1 MHDIRFIRENPEIF
15 DAGLKRRGL
24 EPLAEKL
31 IAIDEERRALTTEVQ
46 VAQSRRNEA
55 SKLIGAAMGKGDKET
70 AEALKAEVA
79 ALKESMP
86 ALEAKADEA
95 AARLK
100 AELEVIPNLPAD
112 DVPEGADEEANVEVS
127 RWGTPREFD
136 FTPKEHADLAP
147 ALGMDFET
155 GARLSGARFT
165 FLRGDM
171 ARLHRALGQFMLDVQ
186 TREHGYEECNPP
198 VLVKD
203 EAMYGTDKLP
213 KFAEDSFGILNEF
226 KKIQITRESL
236 EQSRESRRRSIRPIE
251 ELEEYIWE
259 NIQKLRGT
267 LDTETMG
274 TITRSF
280 REFYEGLVQQSDETL
295 DMYEKLMDRLN
306 ELRSRNQASALWL
319 IPTSEVSLTA
329 SVMGELLDE
338 SALPM
343 RLTALTLCFRS
354 EAGAAGRDT
363 RGFIR
368 QHQFEKC
375 ELVSIVRPEDSEAEH
390 ERMTRAAETILERL
404 ELPYRKLLLCT
415 GDMGFGARKTY
426 DLEVWLPGQGAFR
439 EISSCSNT
447 GDFQARRMGTRYR
460 VAGEQKKTEFV
471 HTLNG
476 SGLAVGRTLV
486 AVIENYQNA
495 DGSVTVPDALL
506 PYMGGITRLEPQN

>member
-1 MHDIRFIRENPEIF
+1 MHDIRFIRENPQTF
-15 DAGLKRRGL
+15 DDGLARRGL
-24 EPLAEKL
+24 EPLAAHL
-31 IAIDEERRALTTEVQ
+31 IAIDEDRRAAVTEVQ

-55 SKLIGAAMGKGDKET
+55 SKLIGAAMAKGDKGG
-70 AEALKAEVA
+70 AEAIKAEVA
-79 ALKESMP
+79 ALKDAMP
-86 ALEAKADEA
+86 ALEARAEELAGK
-95 AARLK
+95 LK
-100 AELEVIPNLPAD
+100 AALEIIPNLPAAE
-112 DVPEGADEEANVEVS
+112 VPDGVDEADNRVEKE
-127 RWGTPREFD
+127 WGEKRAFD
-136 FTPKEHADLAP
+136 FTPREHADIAP

-165 FLRGDM
+165 LLRGGM

-186 TREHGYEECNPP
+186 TGEHGYSECNPP
-198 VLVKD
+198 VLVGD
-203 EAMYGTDKLP
+203 DAMYGTDKLP
-213 KFAEDSFGILNEF
+213 KFAEDSFCTTNG
-226 KKIQITRESL
+226 R
-236 EQSRESRRRSIRPIE
+236 
-251 ELEEYIWE
+251 
-259 NIQKLRGT
+259 
-267 LDTETMG
+267 
-274 TITRSF
+274 
-280 REFYEGLVQQSDETL
+280 
-295 DMYEKLMDRLN
+295 
-306 ELRSRNQASALWL
+306 WL

-338 SALPM
+338 TALPL

-375 ELVSIVRPEDSEAEH
+375 ELVSIVRPEDSEEEH
-390 ERMTRAAETILERL
+390 QRMTRAAETILERL
-404 ELPYRKLLLCT
+404 NLPYRKLLLCT

-447 GDFQARRMGTRYR
+447 GDFQARRMNTRYR
-460 VAGEQKKTEFV
+460 VAVEKRTEFV

-506 PYMGGITRLEPQN
+506 PYMGGVTRLEPAS